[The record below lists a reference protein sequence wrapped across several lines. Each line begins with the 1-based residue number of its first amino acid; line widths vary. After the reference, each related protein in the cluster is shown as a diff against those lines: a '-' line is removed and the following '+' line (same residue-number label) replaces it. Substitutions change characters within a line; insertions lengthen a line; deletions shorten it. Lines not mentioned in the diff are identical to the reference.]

1 MTTRTTKAAV
11 TFTRP
16 FSLSGFDGE
25 QPAGPYSVET
35 DEELLDGVSFP
46 AYRRTETRMYRED
59 VSTGIYGCSKLRSS
73 IPNSLKPPSRW
84 TPLTPRHMTPSSHGA
99 RCTCRTPWIT
109 YRTPWI
115 QNADEREGNAMGS
128 LFKP

>member
-46 AYRRTETRMYRED
+46 AYRRTETRMHRED
-59 VSTGIYGCSKLRSS
+59 ASSGLYGALQIAVIDPKQLQAALAVDAAHTPAYDAFVAWRALYV
-73 IPNSLKPPSRW
+73 PNTLDPKR
-84 TPLTPRHMTPSSHGA
+84 
-99 RCTCRTPWIT
+99 
-109 YRTPWI
+109 
-115 QNADEREGNAMGS
+115 
-128 LFKP
+128 